1 MADLNE
7 FNNNYS
13 VINHGR
19 FSYSHLDGVFIP
31 IRDTAGITPY
41 SGTLGVL
48 STTDINPIRDPLGI
62 IPGIPDIHNIHNIHN
77 SNTNNIPGN
86 SEINQVDI
94 DRLISERAMEEYNFH
109 YSIDSQNNN
118 SIMYNGIF
126 SLIRN
131 KLFIINDSENDIN
144 PNIDPVLLDE
154 IKNKYS
160 FNNSSNILTDFKRKV
175 VILHNKKIETEIIF
189 SNNTKEYTK
198 FTDNILS
205 LVNTI
210 KEFDTSG
217 DEVLI
222 QLLTEKI
229 QWYYSELKLESL
241 KETKESLEKEYRI
254 IKGLLSEFAGFLPAT
269 ACQICLENQI
279 NYFTDPCGHTICT
292 DCMEKSKGVRKCHFC
307 RGSITSFKRLYL

>member
-13 VINHGR
+13 VSPVGITHRR
-19 FSYSHLDGVFIP
+19 FDYSPLDGVFIH
-31 IRDTAGITPY
+31 TNNT
-41 SGTLGVL
+41 
-48 STTDINPIRDPLGI
+48 GI
-62 IPGIPDIHNIHNIHN
+62 IPDFAN
-77 SNTNNIPGN
+77 SN
-86 SEINQVDI
+86 SEVNQVDI

-109 YSIDSQNNN
+109 YSIDCQNSERN
-118 SIMYNGIF
+118 MYNGIF

-131 KLFIINDSENDIN
+131 KLFIINDSENDIA
-144 PNIDPVLLDE
+144 PDPVLLEE

-160 FNNSSNILTDFKRKV
+160 FNNSSNTLTEFKRKV
-175 VILHNKKIETEIIF
+175 VVLHNKKIETEIIF
-189 SNNTKEYTK
+189 SNNKKEYTK

-205 LVNTI
+205 LINTI
-210 KEFDTSG
+210 KEFNTSG

-222 QLLTEKI
+222 QLLTDKI

-241 KETKESLEKEYRI
+241 KETTDSLEKEYRI
-254 IKGLLSEFAGFLPAT
+254 IKGLLSEFAGLLPAT

-292 DCMEKSKGVRKCHFC
+292 ECMEKSKGVRKCHFC

>member
-13 VINHGR
+13 LSPMGITHRG
-19 FSYSHLDGVFIP
+19 FSYSQLEGVFIP
-31 IRDTAGITPY
+31 SIPY
-41 SGTLGVL
+41 SGTPLVL
-48 STTDINPIRDPLGI
+48 STPIRDPTDINPGFA
-62 IPGIPDIHNIHNIHN
+62 NIHN
-77 SNTNNIPGN
+77 TDN
-86 SEINQVDI
+86 SEVNQVDI

-118 SIMYNGIF
+118 NNMYNGIF

-131 KLFIINDSENDIN
+131 KLFIINDSENEITA
-144 PNIDPVLLDE
+144 PDPVLLDE

-160 FNNSSNILTDFKRKV
+160 FNNSSNTLTEFKRKV

-189 SNNTKEYTK
+189 SNNKKEYTK

-205 LVNTI
+205 LINTI
-210 KEFDTSG
+210 KEFNTSG

-222 QLLTEKI
+222 QLLTDKI

-241 KETKESLEKEYRI
+241 KETTDSLEKEYRI

-279 NYFTDPCGHTICT
+279 NYFSDPCGHTICT
-292 DCMEKSKGVRKCHFC
+292 ECMEKSKGVRKCHFC
-307 RGSITSFKRLYL
+307 RGSIISFKRLYL

>member
-13 VINHGR
+13 IINHGR
-19 FSYSHLDGVFIP
+19 FSYSQLEGVFIP
-31 IRDTAGITPY
+31 
-41 SGTLGVL
+41 SGTPG
-48 STTDINPIRDPLGI
+48 TTG
-62 IPGIPDIHNIHNIHN
+62 IPGTH
-77 SNTNNIPGN
+77 TNPGN
-86 SEINQVDI
+86 SEINQIDI
-94 DRLISERAMEEYNFH
+94 DRFISERAMEEYNFH
-109 YSIDSQNNN
+109 YSIDSQN
-118 SIMYNGIF
+118 SEVVLYNGIF

-131 KLFIINDSENDIN
+131 KLFIINESENDIN

-160 FNNSSNILTDFKRKV
+160 FNNSSNTLTEFKRKV

-189 SNNTKEYTK
+189 SNNKKEYTK

-205 LVNTI
+205 LINTI

-222 QLLTEKI
+222 QLLTDKI

-241 KETKESLEKEYRI
+241 KETINSLEKEYKI

-279 NYFTDPCGHTICT
+279 NYFSDPCGHTICT
-292 DCMEKSKGVRKCHFC
+292 ECMEKSKGVRKCHFC
-307 RGSITSFKRLYL
+307 RGTITSFKRLYL

>member
-1 MADLNE
+1 MADLND

-13 VINHGR
+13 VSQRR
-19 FSYSHLDGVFIP
+19 FSYSPLEGAFIP
-31 IRDTAGITPY
+31 IRG
-41 SGTLGVL
+41 
-48 STTDINPIRDPLGI
+48 
-62 IPGIPDIHNIHNIHN
+62 
-77 SNTNNIPGN
+77 TNNTINQDFVDDN

-109 YSIDSQNNN
+109 YSIDSQNNSERN
-118 SIMYNGIF
+118 MYNGIF

-131 KLFIINDSENDIN
+131 KLFIINDSESTEEITA
-144 PNIDPVLLDE
+144 PDPVLLEE

-160 FNNSSNILTDFKRKV
+160 FNNSSNTLTDFKRKV

-189 SNNTKEYTK
+189 SNNKKEYTK

-205 LVNTI
+205 LINTI
-210 KEFDTSG
+210 KEFNTSG

-222 QLLTEKI
+222 QLLTDKI

-241 KETKESLEKEYRI
+241 KETTDSLEKEYKI

-292 DCMEKSKGVRKCHFC
+292 ECMEKSKGVRKCHFC

>member
-19 FSYSHLDGVFIP
+19 FSYSHLDGAFIP
-31 IRDTAGITPY
+31 GNHGTP
-41 SGTLGVL
+41 STL
-48 STTDINPIRDPLGI
+48 DFAN
-62 IPGIPDIHNIHNIHN
+62 
-77 SNTNNIPGN
+77 GN

-94 DRLISERAMEEYNFH
+94 DRFISERAMEEYNFH

-118 SIMYNGIF
+118 NSMYNGIF

-160 FNNSSNILTDFKRKV
+160 FNNSSNTLTEFKRKV
-175 VILHNKKIETEIIF
+175 VVLHNKKIETEIIF

-222 QLLTEKI
+222 QLLTDKI

-241 KETKESLEKEYRI
+241 KETTNALEKEYKI

-279 NYFTDPCGHTICT
+279 NYFTDPWTYNLY
-292 DCMEKSKGVRKCHFC
+292 
-307 RGSITSFKRLYL
+307 RLYGEK

>member
-13 VINHGR
+13 LNPIASTHGR
-19 FSYSHLDGVFIP
+19 FSYSPLEGLFIP
-31 IRDTAGITPY
+31 GTPYVSTTGPFGNIPGTPY
-41 SGTLGVL
+41 SGTLRDSGTPLVL
-48 STTDINPIRDPLGI
+48 STTGTHTNPD
-62 IPGIPDIHNIHNIHN
+62 
-77 SNTNNIPGN
+77 N
-86 SEINQVDI
+86 SEVNQVDI

-109 YSIDSQNNN
+109 HSVDSQN
-118 SIMYNGIF
+118 SEVVMYNGIF

-131 KLFIINDSENDIN
+131 KLFIINDSENSESFE
-144 PNIDPVLLDE
+144 PDPVLLEE

-160 FNNSSNILTDFKRKV
+160 FNNSSNTLTEFKRKV

-189 SNNTKEYTK
+189 SNNKKEYTK

-205 LVNTI
+205 LINTI

-222 QLLTEKI
+222 QLLTDKI

-241 KETKESLEKEYRI
+241 KETTDSLEKEYRI

-279 NYFTDPCGHTICT
+279 NYFSDPCGHTICT
-292 DCMEKSKGVRKCHFC
+292 ECMEKSKGVRKCHFC
-307 RGSITSFKRLYL
+307 RGTITSFKRLYL

>member
-19 FSYSHLDGVFIP
+19 FGVNHLDGAFIP
-31 IRDTAGITPY
+31 IRDPVGIIPY

-48 STTDINPIRDPLGI
+48 STTGINPIRDPLGI
-62 IPGIPDIHNIHNIHN
+62 
-77 SNTNNIPGN
+77 NTGN
-86 SEINQVDI
+86 HEINQVDI

-118 SIMYNGIF
+118 NNMYNGIF

-144 PNIDPVLLDE
+144 PNIDPVLLEE

-160 FNNSSNILTDFKRKV
+160 FNNSSNTLTDFKRKV
-175 VILHNKKIETEIIF
+175 VVLHNKKIETEIIF

-222 QLLTEKI
+222 QLLTDKI

-254 IKGLLSEFAGFLPAT
+254 IKELLSEFAGFLPAT

>member
-1 MADLNE
+1 MADLND

-13 VINHGR
+13 VSPVGITQRR
-19 FSYSHLDGVFIP
+19 FSYSPLDGVFIP
-31 IRDTAGITPY
+31 IRG
-41 SGTLGVL
+41 
-48 STTDINPIRDPLGI
+48 
-62 IPGIPDIHNIHNIHN
+62 
-77 SNTNNIPGN
+77 TNNTINQDFLDDN

-109 YSIDSQNNN
+109 YSIDSQNNSERN
-118 SIMYNGIF
+118 MYNGIF

-131 KLFIINDSENDIN
+131 KIFIINESESTESTE
-144 PNIDPVLLDE
+144 NIDPVLLEE

-160 FNNSSNILTDFKRKV
+160 FNNSSNTLTEFKRKV
-175 VILHNKKIETEIIF
+175 VVLHNKKIETEIIF

-198 FTDNILS
+198 FTDNILI
-205 LVNTI
+205 LINTI

-229 QWYYSELKLESL
+229 EWYYSELKLESL
-241 KETKESLEKEYRI
+241 KETTESLEKEYRI
-254 IKGLLSEFAGFLPAT
+254 IKGLLSEFAGLLPAT

>member
-13 VINHGR
+13 LINHGR
-19 FSYSHLDGVFIP
+19 FSYSQLDGVFIP
-31 IRDTAGITPY
+31 DNTGTPY
-41 SGTLGVL
+41 SGTPRVL
-48 STTDINPIRDPLGI
+48 STTGTPIRGFRDPAGTTGI
-62 IPGIPDIHNIHNIHN
+62 IPSNL
-77 SNTNNIPGN
+77 SNTGT

-109 YSIDSQNNN
+109 YSIDSQNNETVL
-118 SIMYNGIF
+118 YNGIF

-131 KLFIINDSENDIN
+131 KLFIINDSENEIN
-144 PNIDPVLLDE
+144 PNIDPNIDPVLLEE

-160 FNNSSNILTDFKRKV
+160 FNNSSSTLTEFKRKV
-175 VILHNKKIETEIIF
+175 VLLHNKKIETEIIF
-189 SNNTKEYTK
+189 SNNKKEYTK

-222 QLLTEKI
+222 QLLTDKI

-241 KETKESLEKEYRI
+241 KETINSLEKEYKI

-292 DCMEKSKGVRKCHFC
+292 ECMEKSKGVRKCHFC

>member
-13 VINHGR
+13 IINHGR
-19 FSYSHLDGVFIP
+19 FSYSQLDGAFIP
-31 IRDTAGITPY
+31 IRDPT
-41 SGTLGVL
+41 
-48 STTDINPIRDPLGI
+48 GI
-62 IPGIPDIHNIHNIHN
+62 IPQ
-77 SNTNNIPGN
+77 N

-118 SIMYNGIF
+118 NNNMYNGIF

-131 KLFIINDSENDIN
+131 KLFIINESENDIN

-160 FNNSSNILTDFKRKV
+160 FNNSSNTLTEFKRKV

-189 SNNTKEYTK
+189 SNNKKEYTK

-205 LVNTI
+205 LINTI

-222 QLLTEKI
+222 QLLTDKI

-241 KETKESLEKEYRI
+241 KETTNALEKEYRI

-279 NYFTDPCGHTICT
+279 NYFSDPCGHTICT
-292 DCMEKSKGVRKCHFC
+292 ECMEKSKGVRKCHFC
-307 RGSITSFKRLYL
+307 RGSITSFRRLYL

>member
-1 MADLNE
+1 MADLND
-7 FNNNYS
+7 FNNDYSVSQRRVNYS
-13 VINHGR
+13 P
-19 FSYSHLDGVFIP
+19 LDGVFIP
-31 IRDTAGITPY
+31 IRGTTGI
-41 SGTLGVL
+41 
-48 STTDINPIRDPLGI
+48 
-62 IPGIPDIHNIHNIHN
+62 
-77 SNTNNIPGN
+77 NNQDFVDYN

-109 YSIDSQNNN
+109 YSIDSQNNSERN
-118 SIMYNGIF
+118 MYNGIF

-131 KLFIINDSENDIN
+131 KLFIINDSESTEEITA
-144 PNIDPVLLDE
+144 PDPVLLDE

-160 FNNSSNILTDFKRKV
+160 FNNSSNTLTDFKRKV

-189 SNNTKEYTK
+189 SNNKKEYTK

-205 LVNTI
+205 LINTI

-222 QLLTEKI
+222 QLLTDKI
-229 QWYYSELKLESL
+229 EWYYSELKLESL
-241 KETKESLEKEYRI
+241 KETTNALEKEYRI

-292 DCMEKSKGVRKCHFC
+292 QCMEKSKGVRKCHFC

>member
-13 VINHGR
+13 LSHR
-19 FSYSHLDGVFIP
+19 SMSYSQLDGVFIP
-31 IRDTAGITPY
+31 IRDPAGTPY
-41 SGTLGVL
+41 SGTPLVL
-48 STTDINPIRDPLGI
+48 STTGI
-62 IPGIPDIHNIHNIHN
+62 IPDFANG
-77 SNTNNIPGN
+77 NT
-86 SEINQVDI
+86 EINQVDI

-118 SIMYNGIF
+118 NSMYNGIF

-131 KLFIINDSENDIN
+131 KLFIINDSESTENSE
-144 PNIDPVLLDE
+144 NIDPDPVLLEE

-160 FNNSSNILTDFKRKV
+160 FNNSSNTLTEFKRKV

-189 SNNTKEYTK
+189 SNNKKEYTK
-198 FTDNILS
+198 FTDNILI
-205 LVNTI
+205 LINTI
-210 KEFDTSG
+210 KEFNTSG

-222 QLLTEKI
+222 QLLTDKI

-241 KETKESLEKEYRI
+241 KETTDSLEKEYRI

>member
-13 VINHGR
+13 VSQRR
-19 FSYSHLDGVFIP
+19 FSYSPLEGAFIP
-31 IRDTAGITPY
+31 IRDPTGITPI
-41 SGTLGVL
+41 LG
-48 STTDINPIRDPLGI
+48 
-62 IPGIPDIHNIHNIHN
+62 
-77 SNTNNIPGN
+77 TNNTINQDFVDGN

-109 YSIDSQNNN
+109 YSIDSQNNSERN
-118 SIMYNGIF
+118 MYNGIF

-131 KLFIINDSENDIN
+131 KLFIINDSESAENDIN
-144 PNIDPVLLDE
+144 PNTDPVLLEE

-160 FNNSSNILTDFKRKV
+160 FNNSSNTLTDFKRKV

-189 SNNTKEYTK
+189 SNNKKEYTK

-205 LVNTI
+205 LINTI
-210 KEFDTSG
+210 KEFNTSG

-222 QLLTEKI
+222 QLLTDKI

-241 KETKESLEKEYRI
+241 KETTDSLEKEYRI

-292 DCMEKSKGVRKCHFC
+292 QCMEKSKGVRKCHFC

>member
-1 MADLNE
+1 LEGA
-7 FNNNYS
+7 
-13 VINHGR
+13 
-19 FSYSHLDGVFIP
+19 FIP
-31 IRDTAGITPY
+31 IRG
-41 SGTLGVL
+41 
-48 STTDINPIRDPLGI
+48 
-62 IPGIPDIHNIHNIHN
+62 
-77 SNTNNIPGN
+77 TNNTINQDFVDGN

-109 YSIDSQNNN
+109 YSIDSQNNSERN
-118 SIMYNGIF
+118 MYNGIF

-131 KLFIINDSENDIN
+131 KLFIINDSESTEEITA
-144 PNIDPVLLDE
+144 PDPVLLEE

-160 FNNSSNILTDFKRKV
+160 FNNSSNTLTDFKRKV

-189 SNNTKEYTK
+189 SNNKKEYTK

-205 LVNTI
+205 LINTI
-210 KEFDTSG
+210 KEFNTSG

-222 QLLTEKI
+222 QLLTDKI

-241 KETKESLEKEYRI
+241 KETTDSLEKEYKI

-292 DCMEKSKGVRKCHFC
+292 ECMEKSKGVRKCHFC

>member
-1 MADLNE
+1 MADLND

-13 VINHGR
+13 VSPVGITQRR
-19 FSYSHLDGVFIP
+19 FSYSPLDGVFIP
-31 IRDTAGITPY
+31 GTTGPFGISPY
-41 SGTLGVL
+41 SGTPLVL
-48 STTDINPIRDPLGI
+48 STPIQDPAGINQDFV
-62 IPGIPDIHNIHNIHN
+62 DY
-77 SNTNNIPGN
+77 N

-109 YSIDSQNNN
+109 YSIDSQNNSERN
-118 SIMYNGIF
+118 MYNGIF

-131 KLFIINDSENDIN
+131 KLFIINDSESTENSEN
-144 PNIDPVLLDE
+144 SENTQNTDPVLLEE

-160 FNNSSNILTDFKRKV
+160 FNNSSNTLTDFKRKV

-189 SNNTKEYTK
+189 SNNKKEYTK
-198 FTDNILS
+198 FTDNILI
-205 LVNTI
+205 LINTI
-210 KEFDTSG
+210 KEFNTSG

-222 QLLTEKI
+222 QLLTYKI

-241 KETKESLEKEYRI
+241 KETTDALEKEYRI

-292 DCMEKSKGVRKCHFC
+292 QCMEKSKGVRKCHFC

>member
-1 MADLNE
+1 MD
-7 FNNNYS
+7 FD
-13 VINHGR
+13 R
-19 FSYSHLDGVFIP
+19 F
-31 IRDTAGITPY
+31 
-41 SGTLGVL
+41 
-48 STTDINPIRDPLGI
+48 
-62 IPGIPDIHNIHNIHN
+62 
-77 SNTNNIPGN
+77 
-86 SEINQVDI
+86 
-94 DRLISERAMEEYNFH
+94 ISERAMEEYNFH
-109 YSIDSQNNN
+109 YSIDSQNNSERN
-118 SIMYNGIF
+118 MYNGIF

-131 KLFIINDSENDIN
+131 KIFIINESESTESTE
-144 PNIDPVLLDE
+144 NIDPVLLEE

-160 FNNSSNILTDFKRKV
+160 FNNSSNTLTEFKRKV
-175 VILHNKKIETEIIF
+175 VVLHNKKIETEIIF

-198 FTDNILS
+198 FTDNILI
-205 LVNTI
+205 LINTI

-229 QWYYSELKLESL
+229 EWYYSELKLESL
-241 KETKESLEKEYRI
+241 KETTESLEKEYRI
-254 IKGLLSEFAGFLPAT
+254 IKGLLSEFAGLLPAT

>member
-13 VINHGR
+13 VSPMGITHRR
-19 FSYSHLDGVFIP
+19 FNYSPLDGVFIH
-31 IRDTAGITPY
+31 TNNT
-41 SGTLGVL
+41 GTH
-48 STTDINPIRDPLGI
+48 T
-62 IPGIPDIHNIHNIHN
+62 IPDFAN
-77 SNTNNIPGN
+77 SNT
-86 SEINQVDI
+86 EVNQVDI
-94 DRLISERAMEEYNFH
+94 DRLVSERAMEEYNFH
-109 YSIDSQNNN
+109 YSIDSQNNSEKN
-118 SIMYNGIF
+118 MYNGIF

-131 KLFIINDSENDIN
+131 KLFIINDSESTEEITA
-144 PNIDPVLLDE
+144 PDPVLLEE

-160 FNNSSNILTDFKRKV
+160 FNNSSNTLTDFKRKV

-189 SNNTKEYTK
+189 SNNKKEYTK

-205 LVNTI
+205 LINTI
-210 KEFDTSG
+210 KEFNTSG

-222 QLLTEKI
+222 QLLTDKI

-241 KETKESLEKEYRI
+241 KETTDSLEKEYRI

-292 DCMEKSKGVRKCHFC
+292 QCMEKSKGVRKCHFC